1 MTIADARPGRVVF
14 LGAVHEALPALHAIL
29 RSEVELAAVVTPPT
43 ARATALSGY
52 VDLEPVAAEHRVP
65 LVRAADAND
74 PRTVDL
80 LDRLAPDL
88 LVAVGWT
95 RLLGDRLLAVPRRG
109 CVGFHASLLP
119 RHRGRAP
126 VNWAILRG
134 ETITGNTMIYLAP
147 GADTG
152 DIVDQRTV
160 EIGPEDTCGT
170 VYERVAEAGAQMLT
184 QHLPAL
190 LAGSAPRRPQK
201 NDEADVLPR
210 RTAEMGITDWNRP
223 AREIHDWIRALAR
236 PYPGA
241 FSVLAGQT
249 VRLWRSALPG
259 PAEPAAPPGV
269 VARVEGDAMRVGTDG
284 GSILVTEVSVDDG
297 PPEPAAKWCSRAGI
311 VPGTAFDPVDPAVAR
326 WARGL
331 GPRPD
336 LIGAAR

>member
-1 MTIADARPGRVVF
+1 MTDTEVRRGKVVF
-14 LGAVHEALPALHAIL
+14 LGAVHEALPALQAIL
-29 RSEVELAAVVTPPT
+29 GAEAELAAVVTPPL
-43 ARATALSGY
+43 ARAASLSGF
-52 VDLEPVAAEHRVP
+52 VDLEPMVVEHRVP
-65 LVRAADAND
+65 LIRTADAND
-74 PRTVDL
+74 PRMVDL
-80 LDRLAPDL
+80 VRRLAPDL

-95 RLLGDRLLAVPRRG
+95 RLLGDQLLAVPRRG

-134 ETITGNTMIYLAP
+134 ETTTGNTMLYLAP

-160 EIGPEDTCGT
+160 AIGPEDTCAS
-170 VYERVAEAGAQMLT
+170 VYARVAEAGAQMLIE
-184 QHLPAL
+184 HLPAL
-190 LAGSAPRRPQK
+190 LDGTAQRRAQAH
-201 NDEADVLPR
+201 DHADMLPR
-210 RTAEMGITDWNRP
+210 RTPEMGIIDWSRP
-223 AREIHDWIRALAR
+223 AREVHDWIRALTR

-241 FSVLAGQT
+241 FSALAGHT
-249 VRLWRSALPG
+249 VRLWRSELPG

-269 VARVEGDAMRVGTDG
+269 VVGAEGDAVRVGTGG

-297 PPEPAAKWCSRAGI
+297 MAEPAARWLARAGI
-311 VPGTAFDPVDPAVAR
+311 TPGAAFDPVEPAVAR

-336 LIGAAR
+336 PVGAPR